1 MSMKK
6 AADPYHLDFTQL
18 RKDYVH
24 DTTIQVPFVKS
35 SFIHY
40 SKCPRNMEINGKE
53 YNDLVLTMELGQSP
67 STLNYLK
74 LDDPVKVKEQE
85 KARKKEEKRQQKL
98 AEIKRAK
105 MEKKAE
111 R

>member
-1 MSMKK
+1 MLMKK
-6 AADPYHLDFTQL
+6 ASDPYHLDFHQL

-24 DTTIQVPFVKS
+24 ETTIQIPFVKN

-40 SKCPRNMEINGKE
+40 SKCPRNMVINGIE

-67 STLNYLK
+67 STLDYLK

-85 KARKKEEKRQQKL
+85 KARKKEEKRQAKI
-98 AEIKRAK
+98 AEIKRAR
-105 MEKKAE
+105 MAEKAE
-111 R
+111 K